1 MITPGILDSLTR
13 LILVDAIY
21 FYGAWA
27 IQFDPNLTSNAAF
40 FSAPEMQVQVPM
52 MTRKHE
58 FRYAEDEGLQIL
70 ELPYNGGDLSMV
82 VLLPRAID
90 GLAKLEGSL
99 TMENLDKWMRNARDG
114 GGGIPAKIGDNFPP
128 GWMTH

>member
-1 MITPGILDSLTR
+1 MITPGVLDSLTR
-13 LILVDAIY
+13 LVLVNAIY
-21 FYGAWA
+21 FNGAWA
-27 IQFDPNLTSNAAF
+27 SQFDPNLTSDAAF

-52 MTRKHE
+52 MTRKHA

-70 ELPYNGGDLSMV
+70 ELPYNGDDLSMI

-99 TMENLDKWMRNARDG
+99 TMENLDKWMKESGADG
-114 GGGIPAKIGDNFPP
+114 GGGIPAKIRDNFPDQA
-128 GWMTH
+128 G